1 MRSSFPTALFPTA
14 LFVLAVA
21 FLACGGGDGDPP
33 ADAGVDAIVGGAQRP
48 FPRLACPG
56 DPGCMSLGDGV
67 LRAGA
72 AKIDITPDLNAKET
86 GWQDE
91 DGDHVYDEGEP
102 FVDRNGNGTLD
113 AVWIAGSQNAR
124 PATGVHDP
132 LWARV
137 MVLEQ
142 GDVRVALVVYDFI
155 GLFIDDMDR
164 VRELIAPELALDHV
178 IFASTHS
185 HQSPD
190 TMGLWGPTS
199 LESGVDPAYMATV
212 RSRTVEALREA
223 VTALEPVDVYVATAP
238 TLTLGRAQPY
248 LADLR
253 DPVIVDPT
261 LTIVQLASKS
271 EPGRNVGSLVHW
283 SSHPEYV
290 GFDNNL
296 LSSDIV
302 HYIRQTIE
310 DGAPATS
317 AGGAAQGLG
326 GVAVYLQGVLGG
338 QIGPWGARPVA
349 ADGTEVGDPGFAKAE
364 AAGTNVGRL
373 ALEALGRP
381 GDVYLIP
388 EPRLAFRTGDLL
400 VRVENVFYHV
410 GALAGVFDRTFVGL
424 DPERPI
430 DEDNMPY
437 VASRTSYLQL
447 GPIAMLT
454 APGELH
460 PELFVGG
467 YDGTWSFGVPIVA
480 ADNPNPPDLALA
492 PAGPYLR
499 DLMDQQPDL
508 EFPMIIGLAEDTV
521 GYIVP
526 RWNFELSASAPY
538 LEEAPGDH
546 YEETNSVGPT
556 AELEIVGPMGELVT
570 WRRP

>member
-1 MRSSFPTALFPTA
+1 VPRIALTPATIA
-14 LFVLAVA
+14 LLCLCVP
-21 FLACGGGDGDPP
+21 ACGGDDASTAG
-33 ADAGVDAIVGGAQRP
+33 DAGVDAIVGGAQPP

-56 DPGCMSLGDGV
+56 DPGCESLGDGV
-67 LRAGA
+67 LRAGVA
-72 AKIDITPDLNAKET
+72 RVDITPDLAAKDG

-91 DGDHVYDEGEP
+91 DGDHVYDEDEP
-102 FVDRNGNGTLD
+102 FEDRNGNGVFD
-113 AVWIAGSQNAR
+113 PVWVAGAQNAR

-137 MVLEQ
+137 IVLEQ
-142 GDVRVALVVYDFI
+142 GDVRVGVVVYDLI
-155 GLFIDDMDR
+155 GWFIDEMEKTR
-164 VRELIAPELALDHV
+164 ALLGPELGLDHV

-199 LESGVDPAYMATV
+199 LQSGVDPAYLERV
-212 RSRTVEALREA
+212 RTRTVDALREA
-223 VTALEPVDVYVATAP
+223 VAGLEPVLVRVATTP
-238 TLTLGRAQPY
+238 TLDGTGLARPY
-248 LADLR
+248 VSDIR
-253 DPVIVDPT
+253 DPVVLDPT
-261 LTIVQLASKS
+261 LTIVHLMSTA
-271 EPGRNVGSLVHW
+271 EPGRTVGSLVHW

-302 HYIRQTIE
+302 HYIRETIE
-310 DGAPATS
+310 NGAPATA
-317 AGGAAQGLG
+317 AGGAAPGLG

-338 QIGPWGARPVA
+338 QIGPWGTRPIA
-349 ADGTEVGDPGFAKAE
+349 ADGSEIADAGFAKAE
-364 AAGTNVGRL
+364 AAGVNVGRL

-381 GDVYLIP
+381 ADVYLVP
-388 EPRLAFRTGDLL
+388 DPRLAFRTGDLL
-400 VRVENVFYHV
+400 LRVENIFYHV
-410 GALAGVFDRTFVGL
+410 GALAGVFDRDFVGL

-430 DEDNMPY
+430 GDDNMPY
-437 VASRTSYLQL
+437 IRSRVSYLEL
-447 GPIAMLT
+447 GPIAIVT

-480 ADNPNPPDLALA
+480 ADNPNPPDLTTA
-492 PAGPYLR
+492 PPGPYLR
-499 DLMDQQPDL
+499 DLMDQQPGI
-508 EFPMIIGLAEDTV
+508 EYPMVLGLAEDTV
-521 GYIVP
+521 GYILP

-538 LEEAPGDH
+538 LEEAAGDH

-556 AELEIVGPMGELVT
+556 CEVEIVGPMGQLVT

>member
-1 MRSSFPTALFPTA
+1 MPRIALTPATLA
-14 LFVLAVA
+14 LLCLGAA
-21 FLACGGGDGDPP
+21 ACGGDDTSTAG
-33 ADAGVDAIVGGAQRP
+33 DAGVDALVGGAQAP

-56 DPGCMSLGDGV
+56 DPGCEGLGDGV
-67 LRAGA
+67 LRAGVA
-72 AKIDITPDLNAKET
+72 RVDITPDLAARDG

-91 DGDHVYDEGEP
+91 DGDHVYDEDEP
-102 FVDRNGNGTLD
+102 FEDRNGDGVFD
-113 AVWIAGSQNAR
+113 PVWIAGAQNAR

-137 MVLEQ
+137 IVLDQ
-142 GDVRVALVVYDFI
+142 GDVRVGVVVYDLI
-155 GLFIDDMDR
+155 GWFIDDMEKTR
-164 VRELIAPELALDHV
+164 ALLGPELGLDHV

-199 LESGVDPAYMATV
+199 LQSGVGPAYLERV
-212 RSRTVEALREA
+212 RTRTVDALREA
-223 VTALEPVDVYVATAP
+223 VAGLEPVLVRVATTP
-238 TLTLGRAQPY
+238 TLDGTGSARPF

-261 LTIVQLASKS
+261 LTIVHLTSMAD
-271 EPGRNVGSLVHW
+271 PGRTVGSLVHW

-302 HYIRQTIE
+302 HYIRETVE
-310 DGAPATS
+310 NGAPATA
-317 AGGAAQGLG
+317 AGGDAPGLG

-338 QIGPWGARPVA
+338 QIGPWGARPIA
-349 ADGTEVGDPGFAKAE
+349 ADGSEIADVGFAKAE
-364 AAGTNVGRL
+364 AAGVNVGRL
-373 ALEALGRP
+373 ALEALGRS
-381 GDVYLIP
+381 GDFYDVP
-388 EPRLAFRTGDLL
+388 DPRLAFRTGDLL
-400 VRVENVFYHV
+400 LRVENVFYHV
-410 GALAGVFDRTFVGL
+410 GALAGVFDRDFVGL

-430 DEDNMPY
+430 GDDNMPY
-437 VASRTSYLQL
+437 IRSRVSYLEL
-447 GPIAMLT
+447 GPIAIVT

-480 ADNPNPPDLALA
+480 ADNPNPPDLTRA
-492 PAGPYLR
+492 PPGPYLR
-499 DLMDQQPDL
+499 DLMDQQPGIDY
-508 EFPMIIGLAEDTV
+508 PMVLGLAEDTV
-521 GYIVP
+521 GYILP

-538 LEEAPGDH
+538 LEEAAGDH

-556 AELEIVGPMGELVT
+556 CEAEIVGPMGQLVT

>member
-1 MRSSFPTALFPTA
+1 MRRHALTT
-14 LFVLAVA
+14 LHVTLVGLGCLA
-21 FLACGGGDGDPP
+21 ACGGDDGGSA
-33 ADAGVDAIVGGAQRP
+33 ADAGVDAIVGGAQAP

-56 DPGCMSLGDGV
+56 DPGCESTGDGT
-67 LRAGA
+67 LRAA
-72 AKIDITPDLNAKET
+72 AARVDITPELAGKDR

-91 DGDHVYDEGEP
+91 DGDHVYDEAEP
-102 FVDRNGNGTLD
+102 FEDVDGDGVFD

-137 MVLEQ
+137 MVLDQ
-142 GDVRVALVVYDFI
+142 GDVRVAVVVYDLI
-155 GLFIDDMDR
+155 GWFIDDMER
-164 VRELIAPELALDHV
+164 TRALLGPELGLDHV

-199 LESGVDPAYMATV
+199 LASGVDPAYMERV
-212 RSRTVEALREA
+212 RTRTALALREA
-223 VTALEPVDVYVATAP
+223 VAALEPVHVRVATTP
-238 TLTLGRAQPY
+238 TLDGTGLARPY

-253 DPVIVDPT
+253 DPVVLDPT
-261 LTIVQLASKS
+261 LTIVHLTSAA
-271 EPGRNVGSLVHW
+271 EPGRTIGSLVHW

-302 HYIRQTIE
+302 HYIRATIE
-310 DGAPATS
+310 DGAPATA
-317 AGGAAQGLG
+317 AGGAAPGLG

-338 QIGPWGARPVA
+338 QIGPWGARPIA
-349 ADGTEVGDPGFAKAE
+349 ADGSEVADASFAKAE

-381 GDVYLIP
+381 GDFHDVP
-388 EPRLAFRTGDLL
+388 DPRLAFRTGDLL
-400 VRVENVFYHV
+400 LRVENVFYHV
-410 GALAGVFDRTFVGL
+410 GALAGVLDRDFVGL

-430 DEDNMPY
+430 DDDNMPY
-437 VASRTSYLQL
+437 VRSRVSYLEL
-447 GPIAMLT
+447 GPIAIVT

-467 YDGTWSFGVPIVA
+467 YDGSWSFGVPIVA
-480 ADNPNPPDLALA
+480 ADNPNPPDLATA
-492 PAGPYLR
+492 PPPPYLR
-499 DLMDQQPDL
+499 DLMDQQPGI
-508 EFPMIIGLAEDTV
+508 EFPMVLGLAEDTV
-521 GYIVP
+521 GYILP

-538 LEEAPGDH
+538 LEEASGDH

-556 AELEIVGPMGELVT
+556 CEAEIVGPMGQLVT